1 MASQAPTCAGVGA
14 AKLPLNQSLV
24 AGEKRARRSPFVMTN
39 PACHLCLGAP
49 ARPGQANEECYRSL
63 RRNASAANTT
73 NATASRIDVSTGHS
87 TAASLP
93 AASAAGWAA
102 SAAGEYVP
110 KGFQIA
116 AIDISAYAASPAPAA
131 PAAELMS

>member
-1 MASQAPTCAGVGA
+1 MCI
-14 AKLPLNQSLV
+14 
-24 AGEKRARRSPFVMTN
+24 RD
-39 PACHLCLGAP
+39 
-49 ARPGQANEECYRSL
+49 
-63 RRNASAANTT
+63 RNASAANTT
-73 NATASRIDVSTGHS
+73 SAAASRIDVSTGHS

-110 KGFQIA
+110 KGFQLD

-131 PAAELMS
+131 PAAELMSTESSVIRAMKRMPNTSHTNAEDHSADPGLSLNTAAVRPHV